1 METNGHIY
9 QIGHNDDNLCD
20 YLFQYFMFTGRVQP
34 ITVDVLNPV
43 CKSKSSENAN
53 LNSKPTM
60 GYAENRMNEL
70 HLGIAQCPSCSPAQ
84 VTYLGIFFSFTLPSF
99 GDLKK
104 KYKDVFGCQSQAM
117 VMECLSA
124 IKLKPG
130 CPFLFA
136 LRRVNHKL
144 KLVQLK
150 LIPVIA
156 ILYQRWW

>member
-20 YLFQYFMFTGRVQP
+20 YLFQYFMFICRVQP

-104 KYKDVFGCQSQAM
+104 KYKNFFWLSKSSDGNGVFKCD
-117 VMECLSA
+117 
-124 IKLKPG
+124 
-130 CPFLFA
+130 
-136 LRRVNHKL
+136 
-144 KLVQLK
+144 
-150 LIPVIA
+150 
-156 ILYQRWW
+156 